1 MNVGVMRKTE
11 SRIQRAFEGI
21 FGRTFKGH
29 VQPVELAQKLVKEM
43 EDNQVDLL
51 SRAYVPN
58 RFTVFLCRKDREH
71 FRSYEESLVQE
82 LETHLLQHARR
93 RKLDLVGPPEVII
106 ACDDELKVGFFGI
119 RAEQVKP
126 PAPALS
132 RATGEALDAVSPSAP
147 SIVAPAPAPRR
158 AKPARAAPGAGALAA
173 DSAATKAMAAAA
185 SASPEDT
192 QGISARLADELRLAR
207 RTLVL
212 IVGDRAR
219 EFQQSRVVVGRS
231 RDADLQ
237 VDDPN
242 VSRRHAVLYW
252 EADRVYV
259 KDLGSTNGTLVNGRP
274 VTSGPVDGGDVLTV
288 GNSKIVVRV
297 S

>member
-1 MNVGVMRKTE
+1 MRKTE
-11 SRIQRAFEGI
+11 SRIQRTFEGL

-29 VQPVELAQKLVKEM
+29 VQPIELAQKLVKEM
-43 EDNQVDLL
+43 EENKVDLL

-58 RFTVFLCRKDREH
+58 RFTVFLCRQDREH
-71 FRSYEESLVQE
+71 FRSHEESLVGE

-93 RKLDLVGPPEVII
+93 QKLDLVGPPEVLIVS
-106 ACDDELKVGFFGI
+106 DDELKVGFFGI

-126 PAPALS
+126 PAPPLS
-132 RATGEALDAVSPSAP
+132 RAAEAALEVERPLDRPLQGLGGGTGFGEA
-147 SIVAPAPAPRR
+147 
-158 AKPARAAPGAGALAA
+158 ARVG
-173 DSAATKAMAAAA
+173 T
-185 SASPEDT
+185 ASPQDT
-192 QGISARLADELRLAR
+192 QGISARVADELRLAR
-207 RTLVL
+207 RALVL

-242 VSRRHAVLYW
+242 VSRQHAVLYW
-252 EADRVYV
+252 EGDRVYV

-274 VTSGPVDGGDVLTV
+274 ITAGPVDAGDTLTV
-288 GNSKIVVRV
+288 GNSKITVRV

>member
-1 MNVGVMRKTE
+1 MNVGVMRKSE

-43 EDNQVDLL
+43 EENKVDLL

-58 RFTVFLCRKDREH
+58 RFTVFLCRQDREH
-71 FRSYEESLVQE
+71 FRSYEESLVEE

-93 RKLDLVGPPEVII
+93 QKLDLVGPPEVTII
-106 ACDDELKVGFFGI
+106 SDDDLKVGFFGI
-119 RAEQVKP
+119 RAEAVKP
-126 PAPALS
+126 PAPLLS
-132 RATGEALDAVSPSAP
+132 RAAEAALDVGRPPVAVGGLG
-147 SIVAPAPAPRR
+147 VAGREGR
-158 AKPARAAPGAGALAA
+158 GSSVAGSVLPQN
-173 DSAATKAMAAAA
+173 TLN
-185 SASPEDT
+185 
-192 QGISARLADELRLAR
+192 ISARVADELRLAR

-212 IVGDRAR
+212 IQGDRAR

-231 RDADLQ
+231 RDADFH

-242 VSRRHAVLYW
+242 ASRQHAVLYW
-252 EADRVYV
+252 EADRVFV

-274 VTSGPVDGGDVLTV
+274 VTSGPVDAGDTLTV

>member
-11 SRIQRAFEGI
+11 SRIQRTFEGI

-43 EDNQVDLL
+43 EENKVDLL

-58 RFTVFLCRKDREH
+58 RFTIFLCRQDREH
-71 FRSYEESLVQE
+71 FRAHEESLVKE

-93 RKLDLVGPPEVII
+93 QKLDLVGPPEVLIVS
-106 ACDDELKVGFFGI
+106 DEELKVGFFGI

-126 PAPALS
+126 PAPPLS
-132 RATGEALDAVSPSAP
+132 RAAEAALEVERPLARLREGLGGETGFV
-147 SIVAPAPAPRR
+147 
-158 AKPARAAPGAGALAA
+158 
-173 DSAATKAMAAAA
+173 DSARVGT
-185 SASPEDT
+185 ASPQDT
-192 QGISARLADELRLAR
+192 QGISARVADELRLAR

-242 VSRRHAVLYW
+242 VSRQHAVLYW
-252 EADRVYV
+252 EGDRVYV

-274 VTSGPVDGGDVLTV
+274 ITAGPVDAGDTLTV
-288 GNSKIVVRV
+288 GNAKITVRV

>member
-11 SRIQRAFEGI
+11 SRIQRTFEGL
-21 FGRTFKGH
+21 FGRTFKGN

-43 EDNQVDLL
+43 EENKVDLL

-58 RFTVFLCRKDREH
+58 RFTVFLCRQDREH
-71 FRSYEESLVQE
+71 FRSYEESLVEE

-93 RKLDLVGPPEVII
+93 EKLDLVGPPEVLIVS
-106 ACDDELKVGFFGI
+106 DDELKVGFFGI

-126 PAPALS
+126 PAPPLS
-132 RATGEALDAVSPSAP
+132 RAAEVALEVQSPLERP
-147 SIVAPAPAPRR
+147 LEVLGG
-158 AKPARAAPGAGALAA
+158 GAGLGKAA
-173 DSAATKAMAAAA
+173 RVEM
-185 SASPEDT
+185 ASPHDT
-192 QGISARLADELRLAR
+192 QGISARVADELRLAR

-219 EFQQSRVVVGRS
+219 EFQQSRVVLGRS

-242 VSRRHAVLYW
+242 VSRQHAVLYW
-252 EADRVYV
+252 EGDRVYV

-274 VTSGPVDGGDVLTV
+274 ITAGPVDAGDTLTV
-288 GNSKIVVRV
+288 GNSKIIVRV